1 MDFEVSSMTDKRT
14 PIPGFR
20 PALRHPSVLSNLH
33 TRHLYSVLEVSTP
46 PSCRRQRTRFEATPP
61 QLQESQPSKQAVN
74 VIQISPFVSLVVVPA
89 SAGVVAGYFG
99 TAVANLADLGGPFT
113 LANGILS
120 AAAGG
125 GLNAASIIWQ
135 ERCKERRRSIT
146 VTFMNGKSVM
156 ISVGS
161 IIAGC
166 GDELSKLAPFLSKHL
181 TLNSKQ
187 QVNFKATI
195 RSGVEVDLR
204 DQTEAGN
211 SLADFLKEIDAVSIE
226 IPE

>member
-1 MDFEVSSMTDKRT
+1 
-14 PIPGFR
+14 
-20 PALRHPSVLSNLH
+20 
-33 TRHLYSVLEVSTP
+33 
-46 PSCRRQRTRFEATPP
+46 
-61 QLQESQPSKQAVN
+61 VN
-74 VIQISPFVSLVVVPA
+74 VIQVSPFVSLVVVPA

-99 TAVANLADLGGPFT
+99 TAVANLANLGGPFT
-113 LANGILS
+113 LASGILS